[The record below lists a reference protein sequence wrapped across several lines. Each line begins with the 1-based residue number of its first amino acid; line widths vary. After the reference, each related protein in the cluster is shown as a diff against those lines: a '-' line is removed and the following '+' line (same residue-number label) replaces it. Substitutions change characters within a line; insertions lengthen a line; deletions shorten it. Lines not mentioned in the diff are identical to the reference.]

1 MILVPQRYMMA
12 LLNLMDDRVQ
22 VDAPLLHNTT
32 LFTVDLAQATAHIE
46 GIIRST
52 VYRERHKQVEE
63 QVRASLPEDTASQVL
78 AELPD
83 YNRLREAFRT
93 AGIVPPENLGE
104 LERVLEQ
111 ARQSNPARGG
121 DIYYFALDNN
131 ALRNRLYSLYLKP
144 AQRGRPEPNM
154 LLSRAVYDEL
164 DLCKGKILSRFLKAF
179 DSAFPSLGVRQL
191 FGNQNR
197 LEDRLR
203 LLARREWDKILQSS
217 AYDVVSSAYDVV
229 KAGRKSDPD
238 GPIIRSYAQFAA
250 AAGRKV
256 VVLSSDN
263 EFILRCE
270 GRPNLIPQLVRYPSE
285 VDEAYRADWEAVSW
299 LLYHLAVVY
308 GRLDLRRADGVIVR
322 LYGVWQ
328 GKGAPDWD
336 DERLKITVEP
346 SNTPL
351 EQALQRTM
359 RILQAVGNP

>member
-12 LLNLMDDRVQ
+12 LLNLLGDRVQ
-22 VDAPLLHNTT
+22 VDAPLLQHAT
-32 LFTVDLAQATAHIE
+32 LFTLNLAQATAHIE
-46 GIIRST
+46 GIIDST
-52 VYRERHKQVEE
+52 RYHARYTQVKE
-63 QVRASLPEDTASQVL
+63 QVRATLPNDTAAQVM
-78 AELPD
+78 AEVPD
-83 YNRLREAFRT
+83 HNRLCEAFRI
-93 AGIVPPENLGE
+93 AGIVPPENLSE
-104 LERVLEQ
+104 LEQVLKQ
-111 ARQSNPARGG
+111 ARASNPARGG
-121 DIYYFALDNN
+121 DIYYFAFDNN

-217 AYDVVSSAYDVV
+217 AYDVV

-250 AAGRKV
+250 TAGRKV

-263 EFILRCE
+263 EFILRCG
-270 GRPNLIPQLVRYPSE
+270 GRPNLIPQLVRYRLE
-285 VDEAYRADWEAVSW
+285 IDEAYKADWEAVSW

-346 SNTPL
+346 SNAPL